1 MRTGYGRN
9 WSISLEDDIHNI
21 TSNVGKRFSSWRFVE
36 YDGATIWIEW
46 KRQMIEQF
54 IYNFIAAM
62 MFIFA
67 GIAVMVS
74 VVAILIG
81 VGLWLGAWGLVGLA
95 LLVAAGGY
103 AWAKTIEEMEE

>member
-1 MRTGYGRN
+1 
-9 WSISLEDDIHNI
+9 
-21 TSNVGKRFSSWRFVE
+21 
-36 YDGATIWIEW
+36 
-46 KRQMIEQF
+46 
-54 IYNFIAAM
+54 M